1 MALEDLFAGIHHA
14 IGVTISSSEKV
25 ADIEDP
31 VAIAIFGAVSQLADV
46 WDAIAIAI
54 DNEGGDVADIE
65 NPIVVTVGSTIGQL
79 ATVWDAIA
87 IAVGCTR
94 SNIADI
100 ENAIAI
106 AIFSTF
112 GQLAGIELAIPVAI
126 VAFELEA
133 IVDAIVVAIAAA
145 GDIDILLIENTVT
158 VTILH
163 HLDHDG
169 STHVIELGPD
179 ADGFVIGSTGQVRAV
194 GTPAHRSDR
203 TSMALEGLL
212 ALSGGGIPDT
222 NGIVVGATGE
232 TAAVGTPAH

>member
-1 MALEDLFAGIHHA
+1 MALEDLFAGIHYA
-14 IGVTISSSEKV
+14 IGVTISASEKV

-79 ATVWDAIA
+79 APVWDAIA

-133 IVDAIVVAIAAA
+133 VVDAIVVAIAAA

-169 STHVIELGPD
+169 FADIGKLWPD
-179 ADGFVIGSTGQVRAV
+179 ADGVILGCAGQMPAV
-194 GTPAHRSDR
+194 GAPTH
-203 TSMALEGLL
+203 
-212 ALSGGGIPDT
+212 
-222 NGIVVGATGE
+222 
-232 TAAVGTPAH
+232 

>member
-1 MALEDLFAGIHHA
+1 MALEDLFAGIHYA

-79 ATVWDAIA
+79 APVWDAIA

-94 SNIADI
+94 SDVADI
-100 ENAIAI
+100 EDPVAIAI
-106 AIFSTF
+106 IGAV

-133 IVDAIVVAIAAA
+133 VVDAIVVAIDAA

-169 STHVIELGPD
+169 FADIGKLWPD
-179 ADGFVIGSTGQVRAV
+179 ADGVVIGTAGETASV
-194 GTPAHRSDR
+194 GTPAH
-203 TSMALEGLL
+203 
-212 ALSGGGIPDT
+212 
-222 NGIVVGATGE
+222 
-232 TAAVGTPAH
+232 